1 MTADS
6 RVAVTLKFRIAH
18 LTELRLAYQNT
29 ADECR
34 RYIAGISPYLVLLGV
49 ISMFLNGLS
58 NLTARQEVSNMRREL
73 ADHFASVLNVEEA
86 VLDAEYVLD
95 KLKLHG
101 AHSQAIARASEQYAL
116 AIQRQRDDEERVE
129 RFRQFS
135 LDSVVVAF
143 FFFLYINPHAPL
155 TPVSRSTHQRQPC
168 S

>member
-6 RVAVTLKFRIAH
+6 RVAVTLKFRMAH

-34 RYIAGISPYLVLLGV
+34 RYIAGITSVLLGV

-143 FFFLYINPHAPL
+143 FCISIHMH
-155 TPVSRSTHQRQPC
+155 R
-168 S
+168 